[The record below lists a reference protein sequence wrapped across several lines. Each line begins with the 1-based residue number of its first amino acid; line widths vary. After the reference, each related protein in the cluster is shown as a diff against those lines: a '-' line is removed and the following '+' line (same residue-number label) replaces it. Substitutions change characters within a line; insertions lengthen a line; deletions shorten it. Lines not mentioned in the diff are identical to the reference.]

1 MFISDKVSSMTKLQ
15 PNTVI
20 RAALDL
26 LNEVGVDGLTT
37 RKLAERLGVQQPAL
51 YWHFRNKRALLD
63 ALAEAMLA
71 ENHTH
76 SVPRADDDWRSF
88 LIGNARS
95 FRQALLAYRDGARI
109 HAGTR
114 PGAPQMETAD
124 AQLRFLCEAGFSAGD
139 AVNALMTISYFTVGA
154 VLEEQAGDSDAGER
168 GGTVE
173 QAPLSPLLRA
183 AIDAFDEAGP
193 DAAFEQGLAVIVDW
207 RKGGSL
213 SGTLKDRER
222 VTIDQDRCRSATH
235 SLQQSHVDNIP
246 SPFPPRQ
253 TPVAARYGLFHALP

>member
-95 FRQALLAYRDGARI
+95 FRQAL
-109 HAGTR
+109 
-114 PGAPQMETAD
+114 ETAD

-193 DAAFEQGLAVIVDW
+193 DAAFEQGLAVIVDGLAKRRLVVRNVEGP
-207 RKGGSL
+207 RKG
-213 SGTLKDRER
+213 D
-222 VTIDQDRCRSATH
+222 D
-235 SLQQSHVDNIP
+235 
-246 SPFPPRQ
+246 
-253 TPVAARYGLFHALP
+253 

>member
-1 MFISDKVSSMTKLQ
+1 MFISDKVSSMIKLQ

-20 RAALDL
+20 RVALDL
-26 LNEVGVDGLTT
+26 LNEVGVEALTT
-37 RKLAERLGVQQPAL
+37 RKLAKRLGVQQPAL

-76 SVPRADDDWRSF
+76 SVPRVDDDWRSF

-114 PGAPQMETAD
+114 PGAPQMEVVD
-124 AQLRFLCEAGFSAGD
+124 AQLRFLCEAGFSAWD

-168 GGTVE
+168 DGTIE
-173 QAPLSPLLRA
+173 QAPLLRA
-183 AIDAFDEAGP
+183 VIDTFDEAGP
-193 DAAFEQGLAVIVDW
+193 DAVFELGLAVIVDGLAKRRLVARNIQGP
-207 RKGGSL
+207 RKG
-213 SGTLKDRER
+213 D
-222 VTIDQDRCRSATH
+222 D
-235 SLQQSHVDNIP
+235 
-246 SPFPPRQ
+246 
-253 TPVAARYGLFHALP
+253 

>member
-193 DAAFEQGLAVIVDW
+193 DA
-207 RKGGSL
+207 
-213 SGTLKDRER
+213 
-222 VTIDQDRCRSATH
+222 
-235 SLQQSHVDNIP
+235 
-246 SPFPPRQ
+246 
-253 TPVAARYGLFHALP
+253 

>member
-37 RKLAERLGVQQPAL
+37 RKLAERLGVQQP
-51 YWHFRNKRALLD
+51 
-63 ALAEAMLA
+63 
-71 ENHTH
+71 
-76 SVPRADDDWRSF
+76 
-88 LIGNARS
+88 
-95 FRQALLAYRDGARI
+95 
-109 HAGTR
+109 
-114 PGAPQMETAD
+114 
-124 AQLRFLCEAGFSAGD
+124 RFLCEAGFSAGD

-193 DAAFEQGLAVIVDW
+193 DAAFEQGLAVIVDGLAKRRLVVRNVEGP
-207 RKGGSL
+207 RKG
-213 SGTLKDRER
+213 D
-222 VTIDQDRCRSATH
+222 D
-235 SLQQSHVDNIP
+235 
-246 SPFPPRQ
+246 
-253 TPVAARYGLFHALP
+253 

>member
-88 LIGNARS
+88 LIGK
-95 FRQALLAYRDGARI
+95 ALL
-109 HAGTR
+109 
-114 PGAPQMETAD
+114 
-124 AQLRFLCEAGFSAGD
+124 
-139 AVNALMTISYFTVGA
+139 
-154 VLEEQAGDSDAGER
+154 
-168 GGTVE
+168 
-173 QAPLSPLLRA
+173 
-183 AIDAFDEAGP
+183 
-193 DAAFEQGLAVIVDW
+193 
-207 RKGGSL
+207 
-213 SGTLKDRER
+213 
-222 VTIDQDRCRSATH
+222 
-235 SLQQSHVDNIP
+235 QS
-246 SPFPPRQ
+246 
-253 TPVAARYGLFHALP
+253 

>member
-37 RKLAERLGVQQPAL
+37 RKLAERLGLQQPAL

-124 AQLRFLCEAGFSAGD
+124 AQLSLLCEAGFSAGD

-173 QAPLSPLLRA
+173 QAPLAAVAGRDRRLRRSRS
-183 AIDAFDEAGP
+183 
-193 DAAFEQGLAVIVDW
+193 DAAFEQGLAVIVDGLAKRRLVVRNVEGP
-207 RKGGSL
+207 RKG
-213 SGTLKDRER
+213 D
-222 VTIDQDRCRSATH
+222 D
-235 SLQQSHVDNIP
+235 
-246 SPFPPRQ
+246 
-253 TPVAARYGLFHALP
+253 

>member
-95 FRQALLAYRDGARI
+95 FRQA
-109 HAGTR
+109 
-114 PGAPQMETAD
+114 
-124 AQLRFLCEAGFSAGD
+124 QLRFLCEAGFSAGD

-193 DAAFEQGLAVIVDW
+193 DAAFEQGLAVIVDGLAKRRLVVRNVEGP
-207 RKGGSL
+207 RKG
-213 SGTLKDRER
+213 D
-222 VTIDQDRCRSATH
+222 D
-235 SLQQSHVDNIP
+235 
-246 SPFPPRQ
+246 
-253 TPVAARYGLFHALP
+253 

>member
-1 MFISDKVSSMTKLQ
+1 EWVHVQLHQQKGMISLSPPTICNS
-15 PNTVI
+15 
-20 RAALDL
+20 A
-26 LNEVGVDGLTT
+26 
-37 RKLAERLGVQQPAL
+37 
-51 YWHFRNKRALLD
+51 
-63 ALAEAMLA
+63 
-71 ENHTH
+71 HTH

-154 VLEEQAGDSDAGER
+154 VLEEQAG
-168 GGTVE
+168 GTVE

-193 DAAFEQGLAVIVDW
+193 DAAFEQGLAVIVDGLAKRRLVVRNVEGP
-207 RKGGSL
+207 RKG
-213 SGTLKDRER
+213 D
-222 VTIDQDRCRSATH
+222 D
-235 SLQQSHVDNIP
+235 
-246 SPFPPRQ
+246 
-253 TPVAARYGLFHALP
+253 

>member
-37 RKLAERLGVQQPAL
+37 RKLAERLGVQGHRRTSHLCRSARSRLTFINHTIQTKLPNGL
-51 YWHFRNKRALLD
+51 QIYVWALLD

-95 FRQALLAYRDGARI
+95 FRQALLAYF
-109 HAGTR
+109 
-114 PGAPQMETAD
+114 
-124 AQLRFLCEAGFSAGD
+124 FLYAKTSRVF
-139 AVNALMTISYFTVGA
+139 VFVG
-154 VLEEQAGDSDAGER
+154 
-168 GGTVE
+168 
-173 QAPLSPLLRA
+173 
-183 AIDAFDEAGP
+183 
-193 DAAFEQGLAVIVDW
+193 
-207 RKGGSL
+207 
-213 SGTLKDRER
+213 
-222 VTIDQDRCRSATH
+222 
-235 SLQQSHVDNIP
+235 
-246 SPFPPRQ
+246 
-253 TPVAARYGLFHALP
+253 LPCGR

>member
-1 MFISDKVSSMTKLQ
+1 M
-15 PNTVI
+15 
-20 RAALDL
+20 
-26 LNEVGVDGLTT
+26 
-37 RKLAERLGVQQPAL
+37 
-51 YWHFRNKRALLD
+51 LD

-95 FRQALLAYRDGARI
+95 FRQAARLPRWRAHPCR
-109 HAGTR
+109 HATGR
-114 PGAPQMETAD
+114 TAD
-124 AQLRFLCEAGFSAGD
+124 GNGRRAASLLCEAGFSAGD

-154 VLEEQAGDSDAGER
+154 VLEEQA

-193 DAAFEQGLAVIVDW
+193 DAAFEQGLAVIVDGLAKRRLVVRNVEGP
-207 RKGGSL
+207 RKG
-213 SGTLKDRER
+213 D
-222 VTIDQDRCRSATH
+222 D
-235 SLQQSHVDNIP
+235 
-246 SPFPPRQ
+246 
-253 TPVAARYGLFHALP
+253 

>member
-51 YWHFRNKRALLD
+51 YWHFRNKR
-63 ALAEAMLA
+63 
-71 ENHTH
+71 
-76 SVPRADDDWRSF
+76 
-88 LIGNARS
+88 
-95 FRQALLAYRDGARI
+95 ALLAYRDGARI

-173 QAPLSPLLRA
+173 QAPLSPLLKRPTRSFA
-183 AIDAFDEAGP
+183 SSARRVFRP
-193 DAAFEQGLAVIVDW
+193 
-207 RKGGSL
+207 
-213 SGTLKDRER
+213 GT
-222 VTIDQDRCRSATH
+222 
-235 SLQQSHVDNIP
+235 P
-246 SPFPPRQ
+246 SMR
-253 TPVAARYGLFHALP
+253 

>member
-109 HAGTR
+109 HAAR
-114 PGAPQMETAD
+114 DRRTAD
-124 AQLRFLCEAGFSAGD
+124 GNGRRAASLPLRGGFSAGD

-154 VLEEQAGDSDAGER
+154 VLEEQA

-193 DAAFEQGLAVIVDW
+193 DAAFEQGLAVIVDGLAKRRLVVRNVEGP
-207 RKGGSL
+207 RKG
-213 SGTLKDRER
+213 D
-222 VTIDQDRCRSATH
+222 D
-235 SLQQSHVDNIP
+235 
-246 SPFPPRQ
+246 
-253 TPVAARYGLFHALP
+253 

>member
-1 MFISDKVSSMTKLQ
+1 MLISDKVSSMTKLQ

-139 AVNALMTISYFTVGA
+139 AVNALMTISYFTWSCPC
-154 VLEEQAGDSDAGER
+154 AG
-168 GGTVE
+168 
-173 QAPLSPLLRA
+173 
-183 AIDAFDEAGP
+183 AGP
-193 DAAFEQGLAVIVDW
+193 FPSGWPGW
-207 RKGGSL
+207 RWKATSSFPCPGS
-213 SGTLKDRER
+213 RP
-222 VTIDQDRCRSATH
+222 IPRCA
-235 SLQQSHVDNIP
+235 
-246 SPFPPRQ
+246 
-253 TPVAARYGLFHALP
+253 

>member
-1 MFISDKVSSMTKLQ
+1 MFISDKVSSMTK
-15 PNTVI
+15 V
-20 RAALDL
+20 AAEYSDPCRPDL

-124 AQLRFLCEAGFSAGD
+124 AQLSL
-139 AVNALMTISYFTVGA
+139 L
-154 VLEEQAGDSDAGER
+154 LR
-168 GGTVE
+168 GGFFGRGRR
-173 QAPLSPLLRA
+173 QCADDNQLLHCWGRA
-183 AIDAFDEAGP
+183 
-193 DAAFEQGLAVIVDW
+193 
-207 RKGGSL
+207 
-213 SGTLKDRER
+213 
-222 VTIDQDRCRSATH
+222 
-235 SLQQSHVDNIP
+235 
-246 SPFPPRQ
+246 
-253 TPVAARYGLFHALP
+253 

>member
-1 MFISDKVSSMTKLQ
+1 MTKLQ

-37 RKLAERLGVQQPAL
+37 RKLAERLGFSSRRFTGTSGTSGRCSTHWP
-51 YWHFRNKRALLD
+51 
-63 ALAEAMLA
+63 EAMLA

-114 PGAPQMETAD
+114 PGAPQMETGRRA
-124 AQLRFLCEAGFSAGD
+124 ASLPLRGGFSAGD

-173 QAPLSPLLRA
+173 QAPLSPLLHRA

-193 DAAFEQGLAVIVDW
+193 DAAFEQGLAVIVDGLAKRRLVVRNVEGP
-207 RKGGSL
+207 RKG
-213 SGTLKDRER
+213 D
-222 VTIDQDRCRSATH
+222 D
-235 SLQQSHVDNIP
+235 
-246 SPFPPRQ
+246 
-253 TPVAARYGLFHALP
+253 

>member
-51 YWHFRNKRALLD
+51 YWHFRNKRALLH

-95 FRQALLAYRDGARI
+95 FRRALLAYRDGARASMPARDRA
-109 HAGTR
+109 HRRWKRPTR
-114 PGAPQMETAD
+114 SFAS
-124 AQLRFLCEAGFSAGD
+124 SARRVFRP
-139 AVNALMTISYFTVGA
+139 ATPLM
-154 VLEEQAGDSDAGER
+154 R
-168 GGTVE
+168 
-173 QAPLSPLLRA
+173 
-183 AIDAFDEAGP
+183 
-193 DAAFEQGLAVIVDW
+193 
-207 RKGGSL
+207 
-213 SGTLKDRER
+213 
-222 VTIDQDRCRSATH
+222 
-235 SLQQSHVDNIP
+235 
-246 SPFPPRQ
+246 
-253 TPVAARYGLFHALP
+253 

>member
-37 RKLAERLGVQQPAL
+37 RKLAERLGVPQPAL
-51 YWHFRNKRALLD
+51 YWHFRNTRALLD

-154 VLEEQAGDSDAGER
+154 VLEEQAG
-168 GGTVE
+168 GTVE

-193 DAAFEQGLAVIVDW
+193 DAAFEQGLAVIVDGLAKRRLVVRNVEGP
-207 RKGGSL
+207 RKG
-213 SGTLKDRER
+213 D
-222 VTIDQDRCRSATH
+222 D
-235 SLQQSHVDNIP
+235 
-246 SPFPPRQ
+246 
-253 TPVAARYGLFHALP
+253 

>member
-1 MFISDKVSSMTKLQ
+1 MTKLQ

-95 FRQALLAYRDGARI
+95 FRQALLAYRDGAHPCR
-109 HAGTR
+109 HATGR
-114 PGAPQMETAD
+114 TAD
-124 AQLRFLCEAGFSAGD
+124 GNGRRAASLLCEAGFSAGD

-193 DAAFEQGLAVIVDW
+193 DAAFEQGLAVIVDGLAKRRLVVRNVEGP
-207 RKGGSL
+207 RKG
-213 SGTLKDRER
+213 D
-222 VTIDQDRCRSATH
+222 D
-235 SLQQSHVDNIP
+235 
-246 SPFPPRQ
+246 
-253 TPVAARYGLFHALP
+253 

>member
-1 MFISDKVSSMTKLQ
+1 M
-15 PNTVI
+15 PP
-20 RAALDL
+20 DL

-173 QAPLSPLLRA
+173 QAPLAAAVAGRDRRLRRSRSGRSVRA
-183 AIDAFDEAGP
+183 GTRGDCRWIGEKEARC
-193 DAAFEQGLAVIVDW
+193 Q
-207 RKGGSL
+207 
-213 SGTLKDRER
+213 ER
-222 VTIDQDRCRSATH
+222 
-235 SLQQSHVDNIP
+235 
-246 SPFPPRQ
+246 
-253 TPVAARYGLFHALP
+253 

>member
-1 MFISDKVSSMTKLQ
+1 MFISDKVSKHDKVAAEYSDPCRPGPVERGRRRRSDDTQ
-15 PNTVI
+15 TGGTV
-20 RAALDL
+20 
-26 LNEVGVDGLTT
+26 
-37 RKLAERLGVQQPAL
+37 GVQQPAL

-124 AQLRFLCEAGFSAGD
+124 AQLRSARR
-139 AVNALMTISYFTVGA
+139 VF
-154 VLEEQAGDSDAGER
+154 R
-168 GGTVE
+168 PGT
-173 QAPLSPLLRA
+173 
-183 AIDAFDEAGP
+183 
-193 DAAFEQGLAVIVDW
+193 
-207 RKGGSL
+207 
-213 SGTLKDRER
+213 
-222 VTIDQDRCRSATH
+222 
-235 SLQQSHVDNIP
+235 P
-246 SPFPPRQ
+246 SMR
-253 TPVAARYGLFHALP
+253 

>member
-1 MFISDKVSSMTKLQ
+1 MPCPSVQASRPRSASLAAFWRSCCGVRSWA
-15 PNTVI
+15 VARV
-20 RAALDL
+20 RA
-26 LNEVGVDGLTT
+26 
-37 RKLAERLGVQQPAL
+37 PASC
-51 YWHFRNKRALLD
+51 A
-63 ALAEAMLA
+63 
-71 ENHTH
+71 
-76 SVPRADDDWRSF
+76 WRSF

-193 DAAFEQGLAVIVDW
+193 DAAFEQGLAVIVDGLAKRRLVVRNVEGP
-207 RKGGSL
+207 RKG
-213 SGTLKDRER
+213 D
-222 VTIDQDRCRSATH
+222 D
-235 SLQQSHVDNIP
+235 
-246 SPFPPRQ
+246 
-253 TPVAARYGLFHALP
+253 